1 MKGCTTVFILNTWK
15 HMESTPR
22 VLDLSLAP
30 RMLSSYG
37 IYWPNFSKLVSEV
50 TSLTHV
56 QGKVC
61 SFFHDLMRLG
71 KYLVHFVQ
79 THIGGN
85 TFSCFATLL
94 CCQGRHS
101 AGCCTVGAWSSVPG
115 MLKLTPQSLIQFDSV
130 WFRLNHFMFW
140 LTRHVSKRARMA
152 QSSVGECGV
161 GRASLHLRLGTSCLT
176 TRS

>member
-15 HMESTPR
+15 HMESIPR

-130 WFRLNHFMFW
+130 WIISCFDW
-140 LTRHVSKRARMA
+140 PGTWASARGWRSPA
-152 QSSVGECGV
+152 SANAVWE
-161 GRASLHLRLGTSCLT
+161 GRVCTYA
-176 TRS
+176 